1 MNGIDS
7 ILETKTAAAVGGA
20 GSVWVSFVEWLPF
33 WLRIAILLG
42 TCLTIWIRLVREFR
56 KSS

>member
-1 MNGIDS
+1 MDTINS
-7 ILETKTAAAVGGA
+7 LLETKTAVAVGGA
-20 GSVWVSFVEWLPF
+20 GSVWLSFVEWLPF